1 MRASSRAY
9 PTDSR
14 STASAGFIVPAW
26 AASGFCLLMAG
37 ASASSDG
44 RSKLSISPSV
54 VRICEPCCAARTPR
68 FTRCGLR
75 CRAIRTLGTSCAG
88 GDSGGALISGC
99 GGTAKSHLIAPRS
112 MCCRR
117 KDEGMFRLY
126 YAPDTCA
133 LATHIA
139 LEEAGAPYEA
149 VLVDFRS
156 QAQRSPEYLAVNPK
170 GRVPALV
177 IENGTLTETPALL
190 CFVAQRFPN
199 AELAPL
205 ADPFALAQVQEFNS
219 YLCSTVHVA
228 HAHRM
233 RGTRWADDAAAMEAM
248 KRKVPSNV
256 TECFELI
263 EHKLFRGPWVMGEQ
277 YTICDPYL
285 FTIAS
290 WIEGD
295 GVDTAKVPR
304 VMEHRGRMLTRPA
317 VQKAV
322 AAEGTQIP

>member
-1 MRASSRAY
+1 
-9 PTDSR
+9 
-14 STASAGFIVPAW
+14 
-26 AASGFCLLMAG
+26 
-37 ASASSDG
+37 
-44 RSKLSISPSV
+44 
-54 VRICEPCCAARTPR
+54 
-68 FTRCGLR
+68 
-75 CRAIRTLGTSCAG
+75 
-88 GDSGGALISGC
+88 
-99 GGTAKSHLIAPRS
+99 
-112 MCCRR
+112 
-117 KDEGMFRLY
+117 MFRLY
-126 YAPDTCA
+126 YAPGTCA

-149 VLVDFRS
+149 VLVDFGS
-156 QAQRSPEYLAVNPK
+156 QRQRTAEYLAVNPK

-177 IENGTLTETPALL
+177 TESGTLTETPALL
-190 CFVAQRFPN
+190 CFVAQHFPT

-233 RGTRWADDAAAMEAM
+233 RGTRWADDAAAIEAM

-263 EHKLFRGPWVMGEQ
+263 ERKLLKGPWVMGER

-295 GVDTAKVPR
+295 GVDTTKVPR
-304 VMEHRGRMLTRPA
+304 VMEHRRRMLTRPA
-317 VQKAV
+317 VQRAV
-322 AAEGTQIP
+322 ASEGTQIS